1 MQPLDTLFTPLT
13 ARVNRTL
20 NATIAETTP
29 ARAIASELDGKS
41 FAIRVRQSALAMC
54 LSVEDGRLETSTEL
68 PDEPDVIVEGPLSGL
83 VRLAFAGDDI
93 AALSE
98 SGVTVSGRPDLAQK
112 FQRLLKFA
120 KPDPE
125 EQLAGV
131 VGDAAAH
138 EIGNAAKSAAD
149 WGERTARILLAN
161 IREFLQEE
169 RRDIPSRYEMDRFR
183 SDVDTLRDDV
193 ERAEARLKAIEAR
206 RG

>member
-1 MQPLDTLFTPLT
+1 MQPLDSLFTPLT

-20 NATIAETTP
+20 AETTP

-54 LSVEDGRLETSTEL
+54 LSVQDGRLETSAEL
-68 PDEPDVIVEGPLSGL
+68 PDEPDVIVEGSLSGL
-83 VRLAFAGDDI
+83 VRMAFAGDDM

-112 FQRLLKFA
+112 FQRLLKLA
-120 KPDPE
+120 RPDPE
-125 EQLAGV
+125 EELARV

-138 EIGNAAKSAAD
+138 EIGAAVKETTN
-149 WGERTARILLAN
+149 WGERTARIVLAN

-169 RRDIPSRYEMDRFR
+169 RRDVPSPYEMSRFR

-206 RG
+206 RT